1 MDNTSEIAALLV
13 PELMKIN
20 VSDKSVREAQ
30 KLLEG
35 WDYTQEPDSAAAAYF
50 NAVWRNIL
58 KLAFGDK
65 LPKELRVKGECLT
78 VPPGRQHGPGRR
90 AGQAGARMRPA
101 RHGLRR
107 SRTAATAGTRWS
119 RNIMNDENNDWWK
132 APKNRTGQRRP
143 RPVTSSSAAP

>member
-1 MDNTSEIAALLV
+1 
-13 PELMKIN
+13 MKIN

-58 KLAFGDK
+58 KLAFGNK
-65 LPKELRVKGECLT
+65 LPKELRVKGECLSVLPADST
-78 VPPGRQHGPGRR
+78 GPVDEQDKPVRECGQRDADTAQPDGGDRWFEVVRQPHGRR
-90 AGQAGARMRPA
+90 EQRLVEVAGEPQ
-101 RHGLRR
+101 
-107 SRTAATAGTRWS
+107 RT
-119 RNIMNDENNDWWK
+119 
-132 APKNRTGQRRP
+132 RRP